1 MGALAASPIAMELR
15 HNDEAVG
22 RVFAGAVEVHDDEE
36 VQHAQ
41 ARFWHG
47 LRGVRRVA
55 LSIPAFHAFLPGPR
69 SNLVLLVVR

>member
-1 MGALAASPIAMELR
+1 MDTRLPPIALELR

-22 RVFAGAVEVHDDEE
+22 RVFAGAVEVHDDDE

-47 LRGVRRVA
+47 LRGIRSRIA
-55 LSIPAFHAFLPGPR
+55 LLRPLLPGPR
-69 SNLVLLVVR
+69 GNVVLLVVR